1 MGLAFAARSCTEG
14 PSERSLCPFAPRVIS
29 VHAELRLG
37 HLRYYLT
44 DVPPQPNSPSDFC
57 LKTRGRTRKDAYDLK
72 RTRPGTRRF
81 LTSEEVPADPPSF
94 DEQSDDANSGI
105 SRLACTSHLFYTLHV
120 TAQSQTRVKLNR
132 VFFPRRHS
140 QVRSPDCCFAG

>member
-1 MGLAFAARSCTEG
+1 MGRTFIARSCTER

-44 DVPPQPNSPSDFC
+44 DVPPQPNSLPDNF
-57 LKTRGRTRKDAYDLK
+57 LKTRGHTENDAYGLK
-72 RTRPGTRRF
+72 RTRPGTMGF
-81 LTSEEVPADPPSF
+81 LTSEEAPAVPPSF
-94 DEQSDDANSGI
+94 DEQSDDANGGI
-105 SRLACTSHLFYTLHV
+105 SRLTHISHLIYTSHV
-120 TAQSQTRVKLNR
+120 TAQSQTRVRLNR